1 MESLSETKWDILI
14 AGTGIEQSLLAL
26 ALSRSD
32 KKVLHVD
39 KNDYYGG
46 SAAAFSLQEAESWV
60 QQVNQAEAKSSIF
73 HDATIVR
80 AQSSDS
86 SDQPKLGFSRAYSLP
101 LAPQLIYTRSAIL
114 PILVSSKVYKQL
126 EFLAV
131 GSWWVYSNAEAP
143 SNEGTEAAR
152 PHGRLTKVPNGREDI
167 FADESID
174 MKAKRTLMKFL
185 RFVADYENQEV
196 WEIFKSR
203 CFSEFLTE
211 HFKIPQNLH
220 APLLALT
227 LSLDKPESIT
237 TELAVPRIAHHLR
250 SIGVFGP
257 GFACVVPKWG
267 GLAEISQVACRA
279 QAVGGGIYVLGQGIT
294 SLDTAIVE
302 SSEDPSTTEPQNPR
316 LSARLKDG
324 EEVTSAWV
332 VGSKEDLPCE
342 GKQVTSDASC
352 SRSISVVSSSLQSLF
367 PALAEG
373 APAPAGAVVFFPS
386 GSLHMEG
393 SSEHSPVYVLVHS
406 SDTGECPVGQTVL
419 HSFTS
424 ASGPLGSRLLDAA
437 VESLL
442 HATGEET
449 TPACLWSMKFEQ
461 RGQSNPLVDEG
472 NADTAAT
479 GYANVLAFPQTGA
492 GDLKVDDGVVDRV
505 RSVWEKILGDDAEA
519 ARDGF
524 MKFEEREGLGDDDGD
539 DQ

>member
-1 MESLSETKWDILI
+1 MESLGETKWDVLI

-39 KNDYYGG
+39 KNEYYGG
-46 SAAAFSLQEAESWV
+46 PAAAFSLQEAESWV
-60 QQVNQAEAKSSIF
+60 QQKAKSSEF
-73 HDATIVR
+73 HDATIV
-80 AQSSDS
+80 QPQLSDS
-86 SDQPKLGFSRAYSLP
+86 GDQPKLGFSRAYSLP

-131 GSWWVYSNAEAP
+131 GSWWVYSNSETQ
-143 SNEGTEAAR
+143 SNEGTDGSK
-152 PHGRLTKVPNGREDI
+152 PVGQLNKVPNGREDI

-185 RFVADYENQEV
+185 RFVADYENHEV
-196 WEIFKSR
+196 WETFKSR
-203 CFSEFLTE
+203 RFSELLAE
-211 HFKIPQNLH
+211 HFKVPQNLH

-227 LSLDKPESIT
+227 LSLDKPQSIT

-250 SIGVFGP
+250 SIGLFGP

-294 SLDTAIVE
+294 SLDTAKVE
-302 SSEDPSTTEPQNPR
+302 SSEDPSTQDSQNPR

-324 EEVTSAWV
+324 EEVTSTWV

-342 GKQVTSDASC
+342 VKQATSDASC

-386 GSLHMEG
+386 GSLVVEDK
-393 SSEHSPVYVLVHS
+393 SEHSPVYVLVHS

-424 ASGPLGSRLLDAA
+424 ASGPLGSQLLDAA
-437 VESLL
+437 VQQTLL
-442 HATGEET
+442 RTSEED
-449 TPACLWSMKFEQ
+449 PMPSCLWSMKFEQ
-461 RGQSNPLVDEG
+461 RGQSNPLFGGANV
-472 NADTAAT
+472 DTAAT
-479 GYANVLAFPQTGA
+479 EHANVLAFPQTGA
-492 GDLKVDDGVVDRV
+492 VDLQFDDGVVERV
-505 RSVWEKILGDDAEA
+505 RTVWEKILGDDADAEE
-519 ARDGF
+519 DGF

-539 DQ
+539 DE

>member
-1 MESLSETKWDILI
+1 MESLGETKWDVLI

-39 KNDYYGG
+39 KNEYYGG
-46 SAAAFSLQEAESWV
+46 PAAAFSLQEAESWV
-60 QQVNQAEAKSSIF
+60 QQAKSSEF
-73 HDATIVR
+73 HDATIV
-80 AQSSDS
+80 QPQLSDS
-86 SDQPKLGFSRAYSLP
+86 GDQPKLGFSRAYSLP

-131 GSWWVYSNAEAP
+131 GSWWVYSNSETQ
-143 SNEGTEAAR
+143 SNEGTDGSK
-152 PHGRLTKVPNGREDI
+152 PVGQLNKVPNGREDI

-185 RFVADYENQEV
+185 RFVADYENHEV
-196 WEIFKSR
+196 WETFKSR
-203 CFSEFLTE
+203 RFSELLAE
-211 HFKIPQNLH
+211 HFKVPQNLH

-227 LSLDKPESIT
+227 LSLDKPQSIT

-250 SIGVFGP
+250 SIGLFGP

-294 SLDTAIVE
+294 SLDTAKVE
-302 SSEDPSTTEPQNPR
+302 SSEDPSTQDSQNPR

-324 EEVTSAWV
+324 EEVTSTWV

-342 GKQVTSDASC
+342 VKQATSDASC

-386 GSLHMEG
+386 GSLVVEDK
-393 SSEHSPVYVLVHS
+393 SEHSPVYVLVHS

-424 ASGPLGSRLLDAA
+424 ASGPLGSQLLDAA
-437 VESLL
+437 VQQTLL
-442 HATGEET
+442 RTSEED
-449 TPACLWSMKFEQ
+449 PMPSCLWSMKFEQ
-461 RGQSNPLVDEG
+461 RGQSNPLFGGANV
-472 NADTAAT
+472 DTAAT
-479 GYANVLAFPQTGA
+479 EHANVLAFPQTGA
-492 GDLKVDDGVVDRV
+492 VDLQFDDGVVERV
-505 RSVWEKILGDDAEA
+505 RTVWEKILGDDADAEE
-519 ARDGF
+519 DGF

-539 DQ
+539 DE